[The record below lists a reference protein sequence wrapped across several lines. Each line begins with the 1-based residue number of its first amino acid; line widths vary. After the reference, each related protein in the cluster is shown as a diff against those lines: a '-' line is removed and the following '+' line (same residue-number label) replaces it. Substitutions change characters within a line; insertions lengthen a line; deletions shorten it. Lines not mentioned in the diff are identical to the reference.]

1 MDISKW
7 KLEIYDLLGIIL
19 PGLVV
24 IAEGWVL
31 VRGWEAFATAITHLT
46 GSGLMVLVLGAFGAG
61 TLVQELSDFLV
72 KSCKGGRF
80 FRAGRDKFWSS
91 TEAEPVKSAINAQLG
106 TNVAS
111 VDTAFDYCLT
121 KLKGQF
127 PKRDS
132 FVATSDLCRS
142 FAVLSL
148 LSLVPAVF
156 SAFRA
161 YGLGTNFVLAC
172 IAAVFA
178 SLLLYSL
185 SWRRMV
191 RFRELSDTTVFR
203 AYLATVEEPSPEM
216 KLVHDSPRR
225 KIR

>member
-7 KLEIYDLLGIIL
+7 KLEIYDLLAIIL

-24 IAEGWVL
+24 IGEGWVL
-31 VRGWEAFATAITHLT
+31 VRGWEAFAATITHLT
-46 GSGLMVLVLGAFGAG
+46 GSGLTVLVLAAFGAG

-72 KSCKGGRF
+72 KSCKGDRF

-91 TEAEPVKSAINAQLG
+91 TEAEPVKAAIHTQLG
-106 TNVAS
+106 TTVTS

-121 KLKGQF
+121 MLKGQF

-148 LSLVPAVF
+148 LGLVPATF

-161 YGLGTNFVLAC
+161 YGLGLNFLLAC
-172 IAAVFA
+172 IAAVLA
-178 SLLLYSL
+178 SLLLYWL

-191 RFRELSDTTVFR
+191 RFRELSETTVFR
-203 AYLATVEEPSPEM
+203 AYLATVKEPSPEM
-216 KLVHDSPRR
+216 ELVHDSSRR

>member
-7 KLEIYDLLGIIL
+7 KLEIYDLLAIIL
-19 PGLVV
+19 PGLIV
-24 IAEGWVL
+24 IGEGWVL
-31 VRGWEAFATAITHLT
+31 VRGWEAFAAAITHLT
-46 GSGLMVLVLGAFGAG
+46 GSSLTVLVLGAFGAG

-72 KSCKGGRF
+72 KSCKGDRF
-80 FRAGRDKFWSS
+80 FRTGRDKFWAS
-91 TEAEPVKSAINAQLG
+91 TEAEPVKAAINSQLG
-106 TNVAS
+106 RTVAA

-132 FVATSDLCRS
+132 FVAMSDLCRS
-142 FAVLSL
+142 LAILSL
-148 LSLVPAVF
+148 LGLVPAAVC
-156 SAFRA
+156 AYRA
-161 YGLGTNFVLAC
+161 YGLGQNLMVAC
-172 IAAVFA
+172 IAAVLA
-178 SLLLYSL
+178 SLLLYWL

-191 RFRELSDTTVFR
+191 RFRELSETTVFR

-216 KLVHDSPRR
+216 ELVHDSARR

>member
-1 MDISKW
+1 VDISKW
-7 KLEIYDLLGIIL
+7 KLEIYDLLAIIL
-19 PGLVV
+19 PGLLV
-24 IAEGWVL
+24 IGEGWVL
-31 VRGWEAFATAITHLT
+31 VRGWEAFAATITHLT
-46 GSGLMVLVLGAFGAG
+46 GSGLTVLVLAAFGAG

-72 KSCKGGRF
+72 KSCKGDRF

-91 TEAEPVKSAINAQLG
+91 TEAEQVKALINTQLG
-106 TNVAS
+106 TTIAS

-148 LSLVPAVF
+148 LGLVPATC
-156 SAFRA
+156 SAFRV
-161 YGLGTNFVLAC
+161 YGRGSKFLLVC
-172 IAAVFA
+172 IAAILA
-178 SLLLYSL
+178 SRLLYWL

-191 RFRELSDTTVFR
+191 RFRELSETTVFR
-203 AYLATVEEPSPEM
+203 AYLASVKEPSPEM
-216 KLVHDSPRR
+216 ELVPDSSRR
-225 KIR
+225 KTR

>member
-1 MDISKW
+1 MDLSKW
-7 KLEIYDLLGIIL
+7 KLEIYDLLAIIL

-24 IAEGWVL
+24 IGEGWVL
-31 VRGWEAFATAITHLT
+31 ARGWETFAATITHLT
-46 GSGLMVLVLGAFGAG
+46 GSGLTVLVLAAFAAG

-72 KSCKGGRF
+72 KSCRGDRF
-80 FRAGRDKFWSS
+80 FRSGRDKFWSS
-91 TEAEPVKSAINAQLG
+91 TEAEPVKAAINTQLG
-106 TNVAS
+106 TTVAS

-121 KLKGQF
+121 MLKGQF
-127 PKRDS
+127 SKRDS

-148 LSLVPAVF
+148 LGLVPATF

-161 YGLGTNFVLAC
+161 YGLESKFLLIC
-172 IAAVFA
+172 IAAALA
-178 SLLLYSL
+178 SLLLHLL

-191 RFRELSDTTVFR
+191 RFRELSETTVFR
-203 AYLATVEEPSPEM
+203 AYLATVKEPGPEM
-216 KLVHDSPRR
+216 EVVHDSPGR

>member
-7 KLEIYDLLGIIL
+7 KLEIYDLLAIML
-19 PGLVV
+19 PGLIV
-24 IAEGWVL
+24 IGEGWVL
-31 VRGWEAFATAITHLT
+31 VRGWEAFAATITHLT
-46 GSGLMVLVLGAFGAG
+46 GSGLTVLLLAAFGAG

-72 KSCKGGRF
+72 KSYKGDRF
-80 FRAGRDKFWSS
+80 FRRGRDKFWSS
-91 TEAEPVKSAINAQLG
+91 KEADPVKAAINAQLG
-106 TNVAS
+106 TTVAS

-132 FVATSDLCRS
+132 FVAISDLCRS

-148 LSLVPAVF
+148 LGLVPAAC

-161 YGLGTNFVLAC
+161 YGLGQKFLAVS
-172 IAAVFA
+172 IAAILA
-178 SLLLYSL
+178 SLLLYWL

-191 RFRELSDTTVFR
+191 RFRELSETTVFR
-203 AYLATVEEPSPEM
+203 AYLATAKEPSSEM
-216 KLVHDSPRR
+216 ELVHDSSRR